1 MEIFDTARILF
12 VLAVL
17 AGLVDSIAGGGG
29 LISVPAPLWA
39 GLPPVTALAT
49 NKAQAVFG
57 SFTATANFIH
67 RRAVDVRRAAFSVV
81 CTFLG
86 AAAGAFLV
94 QHLESDLLARIIP
107 LLLVAFALYFM
118 LLFDRLE

>member
-57 SFTATANFIH
+57 SFTATA
-67 RRAVDVRRAAFSVV
+67 
-81 CTFLG
+81 TFTTEGL
-86 AAAGAFLV
+86 
-94 QHLESDLLARIIP
+94 
-107 LLLVAFALYFM
+107 
-118 LLFDRLE
+118 